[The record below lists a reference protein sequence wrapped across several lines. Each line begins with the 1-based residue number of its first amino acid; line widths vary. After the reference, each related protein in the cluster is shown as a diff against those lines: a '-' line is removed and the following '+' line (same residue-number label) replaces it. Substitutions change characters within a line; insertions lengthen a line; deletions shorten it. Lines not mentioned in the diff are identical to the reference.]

1 MKDVFTLCGIS
12 RQAHHQALLRLFQEG
27 QKATLYVRSMEQVR
41 EIHPGMGLRTMYEML
56 QPDGIGRDAFVALGL
71 QEGFRL
77 KSVEKQT
84 RTTYSTKSNRYGNL
98 LGDVEFN
105 GINQVWSSDI
115 TYLYCLDQF
124 FYIVLVMDVYSRRL
138 IGYNIADNMRAESN
152 VAALQMA
159 LQLRGID
166 NYHQSLIHH
175 SDKGTQ
181 YASDAYTQ
189 TLDSYKIR
197 ISMCNEVYENTHI
210 ERVNDTIKNQ
220 YLNRKE
226 INNKRQLKDQ
236 MAATIKAYNES
247 RPHQSLS
254 KMSPIEFENYL
265 LKVPVE
271 KRSKLKIY
279 TVKLGADA
287 SITKQLNLFEKE
299 Q

>member
-77 KSVEKQT
+77 KTVEKQT

-189 TLDSYKIR
+189 TLDSYEIR

-226 INNKRQLKDQ
+226 INNKRQLKAQ
-236 MAATIKAYNES
+236 MEATIKAYNES
-247 RPHQSLS
+247 RPHQSLG
-254 KMSPIEFENYL
+254 KMSPIEFEKYL

-271 KRSKLKIY
+271 KRTKMKIY
-279 TVKLGADA
+279 TVKLSADA